1 MDTAT
6 SVKAISTLQ
15 IKMFIAVPGECF
27 GVCFVE
33 DKIIADL
40 VGKIWRRDGL
50 VSFMECLLK
59 KLCCR
64 FGKKRFFVERKA
76 TVQGLVVGLAK
87 TAHVVILNLNKA
99 TSSPEFRRP
108 VRL

>member
-1 MDTAT
+1 MD
-6 SVKAISTLQ
+6 
-15 IKMFIAVPGECF
+15 
-27 GVCFVE
+27 
-33 DKIIADL
+33 
-40 VGKIWRRDGL
+40 L
-50 VSFMECLLK
+50 VSFMECLLE